1 MGKKKKIF
9 LFDIMKEKSS
19 LFSRLQG
26 ILTRKD
32 IIRLMHEANAS
43 EKFEN

>member
-1 MGKKKKIF
+1 MGKLNF
-9 LFDIMKEKSS
+9 GFMLFEVGNVSC
-19 LFSRLQG
+19 FSRLQG

-43 EKFEN
+43 EKLEH